1 MRNSVGSEAFVADEV
16 ITGHSGKRVLIGN
29 TDAEGRLVL
38 ADVLSHL
45 RERVVADSAAYPN
58 PAFFT
63 IATLTGHAVRC
74 YGPYAA
80 AIDNGAAR
88 AAGGLAWRLASAG
101 SKLGQ
106 PLEVSVLRKED
117 YAVVAPGTK
126 GTPVASAGQMY
137 DVLQCNNGPS
147 ATTTRGHQ
155 FPMAFLCIASGLDDH
170 GAASE
175 RPLPF
180 CHLDLADSIVDQH
193 GIETGSPIVP
203 LFGHFVLG
211 IARA

>member
-1 MRNSVGSEAFVADEV
+1 MADEV

-38 ADVLSHL
+38 ADVVSHL
-45 RERVVADSAAYPN
+45 RERLLADPGAHPSPTLL
-58 PAFFT
+58 T

-88 AAGGLAWRLASAG
+88 AAGGVACRLASAG
-101 SKLGQ
+101 ARLGQ

-117 YAVVAPGTK
+117 YNFVAPGTK
-126 GTPVASAGQMY
+126 STPVAPVGEMY
-137 DVLQCNNGPS
+137 DVLQCNAGPS
-147 ATTTRGHQ
+147 ATTVRGHQ
-155 FPMAFLCIASGLDDH
+155 FPMAFLAIASGLDDH
-170 GAASE
+170 GAAAQL
-175 RPLPF
+175 PLPY
-180 CHLDLADSIVDQH
+180 CHIDLADSTEDQF

-211 IARA
+211 L